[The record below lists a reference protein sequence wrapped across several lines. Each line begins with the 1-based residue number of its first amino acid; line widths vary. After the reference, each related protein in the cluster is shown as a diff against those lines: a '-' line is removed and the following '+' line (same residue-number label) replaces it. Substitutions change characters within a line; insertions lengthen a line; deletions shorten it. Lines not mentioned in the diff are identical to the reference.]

1 MPVIKLPDGKSLN
14 FSKVVNGLEIAEKV
28 SSRLNVPLN
37 IVEKVDK
44 RDYIV
49 NFDRIKNELNF
60 STNFLAEDGIE
71 EMVKILE
78 DGNFD
83 LEQSNV

>member
-1 MPVIKLPDGKSLN
+1 MVFDIALGEASRVVI
-14 FSKVVNGLEIAEKV
+14 VV
-28 SSRLNVPLN
+28 LN

-49 NFDRIKNELNF
+49 NFDKIKNELNF
-60 STNFLAEDGIE
+60 STKFLAEDGIE